1 MLRRLALAAAAALI
15 AITAVPM
22 TQASALPSDCAYGT
36 PLDCDC
42 SAATPCMGVSAPNAQ
57 LRGKNLRGANLTG
70 ANLRGADLR
79 RANLSGAILTR
90 VNLAGARLNGANL
103 SGARLIRANLAGA
116 KLDGANFSGAKI
128 LSARITGVSAVRTN
142 WSRAKFGPAPA
153 GRKGPPGSAPM
164 ASSYNG
170 GSMSGNQCGANFM
183 NADIEN
189 VVFSGDYSAATCGK
203 AATFALAQIYM
214 SDFTGVN
221 FQSVNANAIII
232 LTDFTNAQMQGTD
245 FYQAGGSGLILSGV
259 QFGTDQTTSKVT
271 VYPQVTVFPNS
282 VCPNNR
288 QGTFESTGCVNT

>member
-1 MLRRLALAAAAALI
+1 MTLTRTAMLIGASLAVAAPLAGSALAAPATVGNGVCTPRAKA
-15 AITAVPM
+15 
-22 TQASALPSDCAYGT
+22 DCTGLKA
-36 PLDCDC
+36 P
-42 SAATPCMGVSAPNAQ
+42 GVN
-57 LRGKNLRGANLTG
+57 LRGKNLKGMNLT
-70 ANLRGADLR
+70 RADLR
-79 RANLSGAILTR
+79 KADLRNANLSGAILT
-90 VNLAGARLNGANL
+90 
-103 SGARLIRANLAGA
+103 RANLAGA

-153 GRKGPPGSAPM
+153 GRKGPTGSAPM

-259 QFGTDQTTSKVT
+259 QFGTDPTTSKAT